1 MAYELLLADA
11 DGTLFDFDAGEQN
24 ALTEL
29 FAHFDIPVR
38 EENFQTYHRIN
49 REQWALLEQGRTTL
63 PELQVARMAN
73 FLAAVGLRR
82 SPEEMHLYFRDRLSC
97 QSILLPGAE
106 AFCARVAEKMPICL
120 VTNGVAVIQHARF
133 DRCPISPY
141 LSGLFISEELGA
153 AKPDPAIVHA
163 ALRRM
168 GVAPEN
174 AVMIGDSAAADIPA
188 ANAAGVFSILF
199 TNGRSAPENHGAN
212 AVAASYEEAERLIF
226 G

>member
-11 DGTLFDFDAGEQN
+11 DGTLFDFDAGEQK
-24 ALTEL
+24 ALTAL
-29 FAHFDIPVR
+29 FAHFDIPAR
-38 EENFQTYHRIN
+38 EEFFQTYHRVN
-49 REQWALLEQGRTTL
+49 REQWSLLEQGRTTL

-73 FLAAVGLRR
+73 FLAAVGLHR
-82 SPEEMHLYFRDRLSC
+82 SPEEMHLFFRDQLSR

-106 AFCARVAEKMPICL
+106 DFCKRVAAQMPICL

-133 DRCPISPY
+133 DHCTISPY

-153 AKPDPAIVHA
+153 AKPDPAIVWA
-163 ALRRM
+163 ALGRM
-168 GVAPEN
+168 NVTPEK
-174 AVMIGDSAAADIPA
+174 AVMLGDSAAADIPA

-199 TNGRSAPENHGAN
+199 TNGRPAPTEHGAC
-212 AVAASYEEAERLIF
+212 AAARSYEEALALIL

>member
-11 DGTLFDFDAGEQN
+11 DGTLFDFDVGEQN

-29 FAHFDIPVR
+29 FTHFDIPVR

-82 SPEEMHLYFRDRLSC
+82 SPEEMHLYFRDRLSR

-106 AFCARVAEKMPICL
+106 AFCARVVEKMPICL
-120 VTNGVAVIQHARF
+120 VTNGVAAIQHAVSTAARSRPTLAACSSARSWARPSQTPPSSTR
-133 DRCPISPY
+133 RC
-141 LSGLFISEELGA
+141 A
-153 AKPDPAIVHA
+153 AW
-163 ALRRM
+163 
-168 GVAPEN
+168 
-174 AVMIGDSAAADIPA
+174 
-188 ANAAGVFSILF
+188 
-199 TNGRSAPENHGAN
+199 
-212 AVAASYEEAERLIF
+212 ASHPKTP
-226 G
+226 

>member
-29 FAHFDIPVR
+29 FTHFDIPVR

-73 FLAAVGLRR
+73 FLAAVCLRR

-106 AFCARVAEKMPICL
+106 AFCARVVEKMPICL
-120 VTNGVAVIQHARF
+120 VTNGVAAIQHARF

-153 AKPDPAIVHA
+153 AKPRSRHRPRGAEPHGRRTRKRRDDRGQRGSGYPCSQRRRGVQHSVHQ
-163 ALRRM
+163 RPSRP
-168 GVAPEN
+168 GKPW
-174 AVMIGDSAAADIPA
+174 SQC
-188 ANAAGVFSILF
+188 
-199 TNGRSAPENHGAN
+199 GRGQ
-212 AVAASYEEAERLIF
+212 L
-226 G
+226 

>member
-29 FAHFDIPVR
+29 FTHFDIPVR

-82 SPEEMHLYFRDRLSC
+82 SPEEMHLYFRDRLS
-97 QSILLPGAE
+97 
-106 AFCARVAEKMPICL
+106 
-120 VTNGVAVIQHARF
+120 
-133 DRCPISPY
+133 
-141 LSGLFISEELGA
+141 
-153 AKPDPAIVHA
+153 
-163 ALRRM
+163 
-168 GVAPEN
+168 
-174 AVMIGDSAAADIPA
+174 
-188 ANAAGVFSILF
+188 
-199 TNGRSAPENHGAN
+199 
-212 AVAASYEEAERLIF
+212 
-226 G
+226 